1 MNSTMAGYFNKLV
14 IPLLN
19 RNSAYLLNYIFRND
33 YQQGLLDKLEFL
45 SIGEVVQKIVCI
57 SDVIAEQYWD

>member
-45 SIGEVVQKIVCI
+45 SIGEVV
-57 SDVIAEQYWD
+57 